1 MLQAAMIEGFRA
13 ADYFDAFSHVDKNI
27 RSLMDVVAAT
37 ATATADAPGSD
48 SESQKTRS
56 SQTANTIQPPCLD
69 NIDGDS
75 EEEATVAFLCSGLP
89 HYEGPVAI
97 NYDSL
102 ETALD
107 AYLQS
112 TRGACTG
119 SDADADEDDDDEE
132 PVYEEAWVVEHQLQR
147 QLQSPET
154 LGGPA
159 RDTGLLA
166 YEGWIC
172 FEALEEAAR
181 AALQLD
187 SRQWCRIGARTET
200 EYMLYYAIDTG
211 PDTDAEQWAV
221 QIPKPSVAAD
231 VFESEMITMAYVLE
245 HSDIHVP
252 QILASEMTSL
262 NSVGVPYAIVSRLA
276 GEPLGRHWHGL
287 SGHEKRR
294 VLDQVADVVVQL
306 SELRLPRIGSL
317 AARDG
322 ALVVGPLLDP
332 RRAESGY
339 SADAAVLGPFDT
351 CADYYAALIDASLV
365 ALDALDSTA
374 EEEATAAAEHSF
386 DRMELMEYRRMVA
399 RFASPLA
406 EFALAPRAL
415 DLQHFLVDPATLR
428 ISGVVDWTFGSC
440 RPLGSVVQAPP
451 FTFDD
456 TPRWEP
462 VALDMRLRHRRNLV
476 RYRRWFVSGLRKRAW
491 AALGKRRSEQLAR
504 LVDRGYWRFKFEH
517 EIAEHVMYSN
527 PWSFRAIWQHVHP
540 DAEFAVWFAQTR
552 PS

>member
-27 RSLMDVVAAT
+27 RSLMDVVAA
-37 ATATADAPGSD
+37 AADGPGSD

-56 SQTANTIQPPCLD
+56 SQTANTIQPPCLA

-97 NYDSL
+97 DYDSL
-102 ETALD
+102 ETSLD

-112 TRGACTG
+112 TRGTCAG
-119 SDADADEDDDDEE
+119 ADDGDDDDDEE
-132 PVYEEAWVVEHQLQR
+132 PVYEEAWVVERRPR
-147 QLQSPET
+147 QEPQQSPQT

-159 RDTGLLA
+159 GDAGLLA
-166 YEGWIC
+166 YEGWIS

-181 AALQLD
+181 TALQLPAHQ
-187 SRQWCRIGARTET
+187 RCRLGSRTES
-200 EYMLYYAIDTG
+200 EYMLHYAIETG
-211 PDTDAEQWAV
+211 PGAEAEQWTV

-231 VFESEMITMAYVLE
+231 VFASELITMAYVRE
-245 HSDIHVP
+245 HSDVCVP

-262 NSVGVPYAIVSRLA
+262 NGAGVPYAIVERLA

-287 SGHEKRR
+287 SAHEKRR
-294 VLDQVADVVVQL
+294 VLDQIADAVVQL
-306 SELRLPRIGSL
+306 SQLRLPRIGSL

-332 RRAESGY
+332 RRAEPGY
-339 SADAAVLGPFDT
+339 SDAPLGPFDT
-351 CADYYAALIDASLV
+351 CAEYYTALIDASLA
-365 ALDALDSTA
+365 ALEALEGPSA
-374 EEEATAAAEHSF
+374 EQSF
-386 DRMELMEYRRMVA
+386 DRMELLAYRRMA
-399 RFASPLA
+399 PRFAACSDG
-406 EFALAPRAL
+406 FALAPRAL

-428 ISGVVDWTFGSC
+428 ISGVVDWTFGGS
-440 RPLGSVVQAPP
+440 RPLGSVVQAPA

-456 TPRWEP
+456 APRWEP

-491 AALGKRRSEQLAR
+491 AALGKQASEQLAR
-504 LVDRGYWRFKFEH
+504 LVDRGYWRFKYEH

-527 PWSFRAIWQHVHP
+527 PWTFRAVWQHVHP
-540 DAEFAVWFAQTR
+540 DDEFAVWFAQTR